1 MKKNDLYS
9 ILINETKEICEAKG
23 YNYAYKLGRIFDYK
37 KRVAFDHKIKCEKIE
52 SRFSPM
58 FSLYEHEKEFL
69 YKLIKN
75 DELYYILDNINDIIR
90 NSHCLS
96 NNLLTYLND
105 NRARI
110 NDRDYNNI
118 EIAITKSVSEFY
130 PLVKEEDMKRLRDLL
145 VSVADGENKSLLD
158 IKVFNYGGFSK
169 VYRIGNKIVK
179 IGYKRMCENIV
190 DQRRLLLPYF
200 KDYVGKDFV
209 EITDYLEPAKDI
221 SFEEIYSVYKELR
234 DQGIIWLAPNE
245 ENLARVDKKTL
256 ENNKRKKKEGI
267 GLLKNYNYLDKD
279 LEVGDLLII
288 DLDHMVYEND
298 VEKIRDIEFDLDGAL
313 LERRHYFEERYNNK
327 TKRLVKTNKDN

>member
-1 MKKNDLYS
+1 M
-9 ILINETKEICEAKG
+9 
-23 YNYAYKLGRIFDYK
+23 
-37 KRVAFDHKIKCEKIE
+37 
-52 SRFSPM
+52 
-58 FSLYEHEKEFL
+58 
-69 YKLIKN
+69 
-75 DELYYILDNINDIIR
+75 
-90 NSHCLS
+90 
-96 NNLLTYLND
+96 
-105 NRARI
+105 
-110 NDRDYNNI
+110 
-118 EIAITKSVSEFY
+118 
-130 PLVKEEDMKRLRDLL
+130 
-145 VSVADGENKSLLD
+145 
-158 IKVFNYGGFSK
+158 
-169 VYRIGNKIVK
+169 
-179 IGYKRMCENIV
+179 
-190 DQRRLLLPYF
+190 
-200 KDYVGKDFV
+200 
-209 EITDYLEPAKDI
+209 EITDYLEPAKDV